1 MRSLLNLPIV
11 ILPAFLLSLAFAGFR
26 VNLSLF
32 ALSLGASPF
41 TVGVA
46 VSLLAILPMIFA
58 VTAGRVIDRIGVHK
72 PMLLAAC
79 AMITGLGLAFAV
91 PRLEILFIVSP
102 LVGSG
107 FMLFHIAVNHATGT
121 NEQLDGRVRDF
132 DVIALTYS
140 ISGFLG
146 PLLTGFAI
154 DWIGHPRTFLFLMG
168 SVLIAIIVLLV
179 TKKNVSPCVPAGSG
193 GKKRRLADLL
203 QNYAIRRVFIVS
215 GSLSMASDLFNFI
228 VPVHCTSIGMSASAV
243 GLILGA
249 FGVGIFFVRL
259 LLALFVR
266 HLSEWQMLTMAMI
279 TTGIFLFAFP
289 LVHVT
294 PVLTFFAF
302 MLGVALGGAQPV
314 IMSLLYKHAPP
325 GRGGEVVGMSAALM
339 NLSQVGVPLLFG
351 ALITGLSMTPGFW
364 TMTAVIAGAS
374 WQLRR
379 RSASL

>member
-1 MRSLLNLPIV
+1 MRSLRTLPIV

-58 VTAGRVIDRIGVHK
+58 VTAGRVIDRVGVRT
-72 PMLLAAC
+72 PMLLAAG
-79 AMITGLGLAFAV
+79 AMIVGLGLAYAV
-91 PRLEILFIVSP
+91 PRIEILFIVSP

-107 FMLFHIAVNHATGT
+107 FMLFHIAVNHATGR
-121 NEQLDGRVRDF
+121 NQRLDWRGRDF
-132 DVIALTYS
+132 SAIALTYS
-140 ISGFLG
+140 VSAFFG

-154 DWIGHPRTFLFLMG
+154 DWIGHQFTFLIHTG
-168 SVLIAIIVLLV
+168 CVLVAMIVLL
-179 TKKNVSPCVPAGSG
+179 TARKDYPAGVPAESSART
-193 GKKRRLADLL
+193 RRLADLL
-203 QNYAIRRVFIVS
+203 QNHALRRVFIVS

-243 GLILGA
+243 GMILGA
-249 FGVGIFFVRL
+249 FGVGIFLVRL
-259 LLALFVR
+259 LLALFVHR
-266 HLSEWQMLTMAMI
+266 LSEWQALTMSMFA
-279 TTGIFLFAFP
+279 TGTFLFAFP

-294 PVLTFFAF
+294 PVLTVFAF
-302 MLGVALGGAQPV
+302 MLGLGLGGAQPV

-364 TMTAVIAGAS
+364 AMTAVIAGAG

-379 RSASL
+379 S